1 MLTPASQVKSFIMR
15 HKQEMV
21 RISRQWFAQAMVRI
35 NKQWFISIL
44 CKALPHTN
52 GKTLLSKMAGNCAD
66 FAMSG
71 L

>member
-1 MLTPASQVKSFIMR
+1 
-15 HKQEMV
+15 MV
-21 RISRQWFAQAMVRI
+21 RTSNGSHKQAMVRI